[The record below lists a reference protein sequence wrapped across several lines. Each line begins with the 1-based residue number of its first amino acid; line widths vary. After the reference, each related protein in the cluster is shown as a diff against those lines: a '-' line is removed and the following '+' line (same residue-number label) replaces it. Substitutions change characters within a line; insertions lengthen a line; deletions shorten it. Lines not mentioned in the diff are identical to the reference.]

1 MTIEAKRALDFALPP
16 PTGDR
21 LNVLLIGRTEREC
34 VELQAA
40 FAPLQDIAVDT
51 VMTNA
56 RRLAPVMQK
65 TASPPDIVLVD
76 INPDS
81 SDDLTLLRDLRKV
94 PAIEHTPI
102 VVVLDRANSDA
113 PLRVIRAG
121 ADDVLLKPIDTKEAR
136 EVFDRVMEQARL
148 SRPSSAPLGKSVVFM
163 HISGGAGA
171 TTLAVNAACALARVP
186 DAKQVALLDLDIQFG
201 NAASLLDL
209 PAASPVQDFIDDP
222 VRLDDQM
229 LESMMLPHATGLR
242 VLTAPRTLLP
252 FTAYGAEGIRN
263 MLDLAKQRYGFVVLD
278 LPIALAPWTDTVLR
292 SASVIYLVVGLSVPS
307 AHRVTKFLD
316 LLSEENIGDLP
327 LRMIA
332 NRYQRGNRK
341 GNDISVSQFERATGK
356 KVDYL
361 IPNDYSLISLS
372 HGQGKPAIRLQPNS
386 PFTSAL
392 REMLAADLGKDMF
405 AKPRRSFFSFR
416 RA

>member
-1 MTIEAKRALDFALPP
+1 MTVESKRALAFPIPP
-16 PTGDR
+16 PSGNR
-21 LNVLLIGRTEREC
+21 LHILLIGRAEAEC

-40 FAPLQDIAVDT
+40 FAPLQDILVDT

-56 RRLAPVMQK
+56 RFP
-65 TASPPDIVLVD
+65 TAMVKASSPPDIVLVD
-76 INPDS
+76 IDPDS

-94 PAIEHTPI
+94 PTIEHTPI
-102 VVVLDRANSDA
+102 VAVLNRANNDA

-121 ADDVLLKPIDTKEAR
+121 ADDVLLKPIDTKEAQ
-136 EVFDRVMEQARL
+136 EVFGRVMEQTRL
-148 SRPSSAPLGKSVVFM
+148 SRPSSAALGKCVVFM
-163 HISGGAGA
+163 HLSGGAGA

-209 PAASPVQDFIDDP
+209 PAASPMQDFIDDP
-222 VRLDDQM
+222 VRLDEQM
-229 LESMMLPHATGLR
+229 LEGMMLPHATGLH

-252 FTAYGAEGIRN
+252 FTAYGAEGIRS
-263 MLDLAKQRYGFVVLD
+263 MLDLARRRYGFVVID

-307 AHRVTKFLD
+307 AHRVMKFLD
-316 LLSEENIGDLP
+316 LLREENIVDLP
-327 LRMIA
+327 LKVIA
-332 NRYQRGNRK
+332 NRHQRGNRK

-356 KVDYL
+356 KIDYL
-361 IPNDYSLISLS
+361 IPNDYSLISMS
-372 HGQGKPAIRLQPNS
+372 HGQGKPAVRLEPNS

-405 AKPRRSFFSFR
+405 VKPRRSFFSFR